1 MSDAFQACPLSS
13 LLVLC
18 TRSVECI
25 PMFHVFQILGRSID
39 LNRLI
44 GQRVN
49 ASLQKALDVAISR
62 FEGGELTGI
71 VVSTCIKKK
80 SSWLLNANA
89 LIHLSSSRTEIDIY
103 IYLIFEKDALW
114 KKIAGIIIKQNFLI
128 VKGAGRSGR
137 V

>member
-71 VVSTCIKKK
+71 VVSTCIKKIFLTSK
-80 SSWLLNANA
+80 CKCTYSFKFQQNWDW
-89 LIHLSSSRTEIDIY
+89 H
-103 IYLIFEKDALW
+103 IYLSNFWKRCFM
-114 KKIAGIIIKQNFLI
+114 KKIAGIIIQQNFLI

>member
-18 TRSVECI
+18 TRSGECI

-71 VVSTCIKKK
+71 VVSTWIGKILRTSKCACTYSLKF
-80 SSWLLNANA
+80 L
-89 LIHLSSSRTEIDIY
+89 RTEIDIY
-103 IYLIFEKDALW
+103 VYCKR
-114 KKIAGIIIKQNFLI
+114 GTIICITTVWNSKWIHEIKLLFSCHF
-128 VKGAGRSGR
+128 VSR
-137 V
+137 